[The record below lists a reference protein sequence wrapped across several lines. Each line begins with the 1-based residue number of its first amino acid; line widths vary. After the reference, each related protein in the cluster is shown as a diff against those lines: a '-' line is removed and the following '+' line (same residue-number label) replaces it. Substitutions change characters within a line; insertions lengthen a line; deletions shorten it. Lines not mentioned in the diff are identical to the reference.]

1 MKSSSRRSFHA
12 AALTLA
18 MLLAVTYSG
27 LAQTPAG
34 SDSQGSASTA
44 TTKSGHGRR
53 QSVPIPTGPAPR
65 TQDGHPDL
73 SGYWKDDGNANP
85 HGNIGKDLPGFKL
98 PFTPAGEA
106 AHKYNVEHTID
117 PESLCLQGGL
127 PREDAGDGG
136 FQLLQVASSTAFLY
150 SYGTFRVVA
159 TDGRKHSDDPDP
171 TYFGEGVG
179 SWEGDTFVVD
189 SVAFKDTKTW
199 ADENANPHSDALHTI
214 ERWTRPDAGRLHL
227 ELTIEDS
234 KFYSQPIHFQRTWV
248 ASPNQQTREQA
259 CNENNVDVNGG
270 HLGFGPG
277 PIRADGTRGYDNPA
291 PLPPLP
297 SKEHPAVTSVLN

>member
-1 MKSSSRRSFHA
+1 VTSSSKISLY
-12 AALTLA
+12 AALTLTV
-18 MLLAVTYSG
+18 LVTSANLG
-27 LAQTPAG
+27 LAQSPSTPE
-34 SDSQGSASTA
+34 SQGSGSSA
-44 TTKSGHGRR
+44 TVKAGRGHKP
-53 QSVPIPTGPAPR
+53 SAAVPTGPAPR
-65 TQDGHPDL
+65 GSDGHPDL

-85 HGNIGKDLPGFKL
+85 HGNIGKDLPGYKL

-136 FQLLQVASSTAFLY
+136 FQLLQVSGSTAFLY
-150 SYGTFRVVA
+150 GYGTFRTVA
-159 TDGRKHSDDPDP
+159 TDGRKHSEDPDP

-179 SWEGDTFVVD
+179 NWEVDTFVID

-199 ADENANPHSDALHTI
+199 ADENADPHSDALHTV
-214 ERWTRPDAGRLHL
+214 ERWTRPDAGHLHL
-227 ELTIEDS
+227 ELTIEDP
-234 KFYSQPIHFQRTWV
+234 KFYTQPIHFQRTWI

-259 CNENNVDVNGG
+259 CNENNIDVSGG

-277 PIRADGTRGYDNPA
+277 AIRADGTRGYDNPA